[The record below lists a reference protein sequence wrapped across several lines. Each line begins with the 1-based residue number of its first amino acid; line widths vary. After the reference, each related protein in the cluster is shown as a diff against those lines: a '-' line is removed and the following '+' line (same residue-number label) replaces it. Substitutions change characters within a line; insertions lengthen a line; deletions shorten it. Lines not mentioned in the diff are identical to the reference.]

1 MMHRNIFLKS
11 IALLLLLMMLAGCGQ
26 EQTPQPKQLMLC
38 SSMSKKI
45 TELFAENY
53 SKATGVKVKISYL
66 PAGTQKE
73 RLDYLRQN
81 KFDVWLGGT
90 SEEYF
95 LADEQKILQP
105 YIVKEAYK
113 VPAELRNRTGQW
125 TSLYLSYIAFLS
137 NKNNL
142 HAYGLYAP
150 ESMEELLAPQLK
162 DEIVLADFN
171 LGGYFAVSALLLFR
185 IEPGSDN
192 LAL

>member
-73 RLDYLRQN
+73 QIGRAH
-81 KFDVWLGGT
+81 V
-90 SEEYF
+90 
-95 LADEQKILQP
+95 
-105 YIVKEAYK
+105 
-113 VPAELRNRTGQW
+113 
-125 TSLYLSYIAFLS
+125 
-137 NKNNL
+137 
-142 HAYGLYAP
+142 
-150 ESMEELLAPQLK
+150 
-162 DEIVLADFN
+162 
-171 LGGYFAVSALLLFR
+171 
-185 IEPGSDN
+185 
-192 LAL
+192 